1 MSEHTKLLLKRFYV
15 YGAVMILSQNSP
27 HKSAQGTHTYIEA
40 YAEGI
45 FAERILV
52 AEVT

>member
-1 MSEHTKLLLKRFYV
+1 MSGHTKLLLKRFYV
-15 YGAVMILSQNSP
+15 YGAVMIPSQNSL

-40 YAEGI
+40 CAGGI
-45 FAERILV
+45 FTERILV